1 MAVTG
6 AVRSS
11 LLLVTLLVGVT
22 ACASRG
28 EPPGP
33 GPTSRTASPNP
44 APSTTHADP
53 PEQALPQALVGTWQ
67 SDSKDSDAGLT
78 YRFRADGGYTFT
90 GVLAYDSPDGI
101 VQVTHASEGTA
112 RVRGAQLVL
121 TPRKAETSRRD
132 PGDPEGDYSARP
144 AARTPQRHTW
154 EVTGDALALT
164 DQKGLTV
171 TYERRS
177 P

>member
-6 AVRSS
+6 ALRP
-11 LLLVTLLVGVT
+11 LLLVALLMGVT
-22 ACASRG
+22 ACTSGG

-33 GPTSRTASPNP
+33 GPTPRTASPTP
-44 APSTTHADP
+44 APGTTHADP
-53 PEQALPQALVGTWQ
+53 PGQALPQGLVGTWL
-67 SDSKDSDAGLT
+67 SDSKDSDAALT

-101 VQVTHASEGTA
+101 VQVTHASEGTT
-112 RVRGAQLVL
+112 RVRGAQLVM
-121 TPRKAETSRRD
+121 TPGKAETSRRD
-132 PGDPEGDYSARP
+132 PGDPEGDYSKRP

-154 EVTGDALALT
+154 EVTGDVLALT
-164 DQKGLTV
+164 DRKGLRV